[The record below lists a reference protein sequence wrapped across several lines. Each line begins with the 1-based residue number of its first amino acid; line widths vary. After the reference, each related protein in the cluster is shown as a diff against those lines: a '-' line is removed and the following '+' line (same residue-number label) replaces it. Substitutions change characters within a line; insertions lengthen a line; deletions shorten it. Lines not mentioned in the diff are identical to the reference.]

1 MFQWNIRIAAILIVS
16 AAMATTAAA
25 QPQKQGGKPS
35 GAPAARAAPAAPA
48 ARAAPAPHPA
58 PAPHV
63 AAAPRPAPAAPRAA
77 PHIAAPRAAP
87 HAAAPH
93 VSAQRAAPQTQRATP
108 RQVARPSGPPASATA
123 RHAPTPRTAAPAQQQ
138 PQTTGRNVSGQGG
151 PKVAQPS
158 PRGNLARQAPAGGPA
173 AAVGAGAAAAGAAA
187 AAQAAH
193 GGRNAAQQQ
202 NATQPNQLSRTA
214 PAAARA
220 ASNARAFS
228 GGVLRNQAFA
238 NLSAARDPGAR
249 ALAGSTFQGRFF
261 DPQWRRH
268 RPFPVV
274 IGWVG
279 PLFWPYAYNDFVD
292 YTFYPY
298 AYDTF
303 WPYAYDDFYDGMFGA
318 YAEGYGGTYA
328 AVGPPNGYD
337 GGYAR
342 GRQGRGGAAVR
353 GVAGGRSVGADL
365 CSGQTA
371 GLTDWPIERIAQTV
385 EPNDAQ
391 RAVLDELKAATAQA
405 LDILKAAC
413 PMALPSTPT
422 GRIEAMHQRLDAMLE
437 AVRTVR
443 PVIEKFYQSLNDE
456 QKARFN
462 ALGPDNSDQQQ
473 AQRNLTQVCGERASG
488 IASLP
493 LERIERAVQPDGAQR
508 SALKQLQ
515 DATSEAVNL
524 LNSDCP
530 TYRALTPVV
539 RLQAMEQRLD
549 AMLRAVQ
556 TVEPAL
562 EKFYGSL
569 GDEQKERFN
578 RLSPSQG

>member
-25 QPQKQGGKPS
+25 QPHKQGG
-35 GAPAARAAPAAPA
+35 APAPRA
-48 ARAAPAPHPA
+48 AAPAPHPA
-58 PAPHV
+58 PAPH
-63 AAAPRPAPAAPRAA
+63 AAPA
-77 PHIAAPRAAP
+77 PHVAAAP

-93 VSAQRAAPQTQRATP
+93 VSAQRAAPQPPRAAQRL
-108 RQVARPSGPPASATA
+108 ARPSGGPPASAMA
-123 RHAPTPRTAAPAQQQ
+123 RHAPTPRGSAAHAQPR
-138 PQTTGRNVSGQGG
+138 PQTTGRNVGG
-151 PKVAQPS
+151 RDGARLAQPTQPS
-158 PRGNLARQAPAGGPA
+158 PRNNQARERGPGSA
-173 AAVGAGAAAAGAAA
+173 ATVGAAAAGAAA
-187 AAQAAH
+187 AAQSAH

-202 NATQPNQLSRTA
+202 NATQPNGLSRTA
-214 PAAARA
+214 PSAARA

-238 NLSAARDPGAR
+238 NLSAAHDPGAR
-249 ALAGSTFQGRFF
+249 TLAGSTFQGRFF

-268 RPFPVV
+268 RPFPAV

-279 PLFWPYAYNDFVD
+279 PLFWPFAYDDFVD

-318 YAEGYGGTYA
+318 YAQGYGGTYA
-328 AVGPPNGYD
+328 AVGPPESY
-337 GGYAR
+337 GGRRSAR
-342 GRQGRGGAAVR
+342 GHGGRSS
-353 GVAGGRSVGADL
+353 AGGRSVGADL

-391 RAVLDELKAATAQA
+391 RAALDQLKDATAKA

-413 PMALPSTPT
+413 PTALPSTPT
-422 GRIEAMHQRLDAMLE
+422 GRIEAMRQRLEAMVQ

-443 PVIEKFYQSLNDE
+443 PALEKFYESLNDE
-456 QKARFN
+456 QKARFS
-462 ALGPDNSDQQQ
+462 ALGSEGNPDQQQ
-473 AQRNLTQVCGERASG
+473 GRRDLTQVCGERASG

-493 LERIERAVQPDGAQR
+493 LERIERAVQTDEAQR
-508 SALKQLQ
+508 AALKQLQ

-524 LNSDCP
+524 LRSDCP
-530 TYRALTPVV
+530 TARTLTPVG

-556 TVEPAL
+556 AVEPAL
-562 EKFYGSL
+562 EKFYASL

-578 RLSPSQG
+578 RLSPTRG

>member
-1 MFQWNIRIAAILIVS
+1 MFQWNTRIATVFIVS
-16 AAMATTAAA
+16 LAMATTAAA
-25 QPQKQGGKPS
+25 QPQKQGGKP
-35 GAPAARAAPAAPA
+35 GGAPA

-58 PAPHV
+58 PASHPAPAPHV
-63 AAAPRPAPAAPRAA
+63 AAVPHVAAPRVA
-77 PHIAAPRAAP
+77 PHV
-87 HAAAPH
+87 AAPH
-93 VSAQRAAPQTQRATP
+93 VSAQRAAPQTHRA
-108 RQVARPSGPPASATA
+108 ARPSGGPPASAMA
-123 RHAPTPRTAAPAQQQ
+123 RHAPTPRTAAAPAQQRQ
-138 PQTTGRNVSGQGG
+138 QTTGRNVGG
-151 PKVAQPS
+151 RGGARLAQPTQPS
-158 PRGNLARQAPAGGPA
+158 PRNNQAGQRGPGSA
-173 AAVGAGAAAAGAAA
+173 ATVGAAAAGAAA
-187 AAQAAH
+187 AAQSAH
-193 GGRNAAQQQ
+193 VGRNAAQQQ

-214 PAAARA
+214 PPAARA

-228 GGVLRNQAFA
+228 GGVLRNQSFA
-238 NLSAARDPGAR
+238 NLSAAHDRNAR
-249 ALAGSTFQGRFF
+249 TLAGSTFQGRFF

-279 PLFWPYAYNDFVD
+279 PLFWPYAYDDFVD

-318 YAEGYGGTYA
+318 YAQGYGGTYA
-328 AVGPPNGYD
+328 AVGPPESYGGRRSA
-337 GGYAR
+337 GGY
-342 GRQGRGGAAVR
+342 GGRGS
-353 GVAGGRSVGADL
+353 AGGRSVGADL
-365 CSGQTA
+365 CNGQIA

-405 LDILKAAC
+405 LDTLKAAC
-413 PMALPSTPT
+413 PTALPSTPT
-422 GRIEAMHQRLDAMLE
+422 GRIEAMHQRLDAMLQ

-443 PVIEKFYQSLNDE
+443 PAVEKFYQSLNDE

-473 AQRNLTQVCGERASG
+473 AQRSLTQVCGERASG

-508 SALKQLQ
+508 SALKELQ

-530 TYRALTPVV
+530 TSRALTPVV

-549 AMLRAVQ
+549 AMSRAVQ
-556 TVEPAL
+556 TVQPAL

-578 RLSPSQG
+578 RLSPTQG

>member
-1 MFQWNIRIAAILIVS
+1 M
-16 AAMATTAAA
+16 
-25 QPQKQGGKPS
+25 
-35 GAPAARAAPAAPA
+35 
-48 ARAAPAPHPA
+48 
-58 PAPHV
+58 
-63 AAAPRPAPAAPRAA
+63 
-77 PHIAAPRAAP
+77 
-87 HAAAPH
+87 
-93 VSAQRAAPQTQRATP
+93 
-108 RQVARPSGPPASATA
+108 A
-123 RHAPTPRTAAPAQQQ
+123 RHAPTPRTAAAPAQQRQ
-138 PQTTGRNVSGQGG
+138 QTTGRNVGG
-151 PKVAQPS
+151 RGGAKLAQPSQPS
-158 PRGNLARQAPAGGPA
+158 PRNNQARQHGPGSA
-173 AAVGAGAAAAGAAA
+173 ATVGAAAGAAA
-187 AAQAAH
+187 AAQSAH
-193 GGRNAAQQQ
+193 VGRNAAHQQ
-202 NATQPNQLSRTA
+202 NATEPNQLSRTA
-214 PAAARA
+214 PPAARA

-228 GGVLRNQAFA
+228 GGVLRNQSFA
-238 NLSAARDPGAR
+238 NLSAAHDRNAR
-249 ALAGSTFQGRFF
+249 TLAGSTFQGRFF

-279 PLFWPYAYNDFVD
+279 PLFWPYAYDDFVD

-318 YAEGYGGTYA
+318 YAQGYGGTYA
-328 AVGPPNGYD
+328 AVGPPESY
-337 GGYAR
+337 GGRRSASAH
-342 GRQGRGGAAVR
+342 GGRGSAS
-353 GVAGGRSVGADL
+353 GRSVGADL

-371 GLTDWPIERIAQTV
+371 GLTDWPIERIAQTI

-391 RAVLDELKAATAQA
+391 GAALDELKAATAKA

-413 PMALPSTPT
+413 PTALPSTPT
-422 GRIEAMHQRLDAMLE
+422 GRIEAMHQRLDAMLQ

-443 PVIEKFYQSLNDE
+443 PAVEKFYQSLNDE

-473 AQRNLTQVCGERASG
+473 AQRSLTQVCGERASG

-508 SALKQLQ
+508 SALKELQ

-530 TYRALTPVV
+530 TSRALTPVV

-549 AMLRAVQ
+549 AMSRAVQ
-556 TVEPAL
+556 TVQPAL

-578 RLSPSQG
+578 RLSPTQG

>member
-1 MFQWNIRIAAILIVS
+1 MFQWNIRIAALFIAS
-16 AAMATTAAA
+16 AALATTAAA
-25 QPQKQGGKPS
+25 QPGKQGGKP
-35 GAPAARAAPAAPA
+35 GGAPA

-63 AAAPRPAPAAPRAA
+63 AAAPRAAP
-77 PHIAAPRAAP
+77 AP
-87 HAAAPH
+87 HASAPRVAGPRAVSHIAAPH
-93 VSAQRAAPQTQRATP
+93 VSAQRAA
-108 RQVARPSGPPASATA
+108 RQQLARPSGGPPASALA
-123 RHAPTPRTAAPAQQQ
+123 RHAKAPRTVAPAQQ
-138 PQTTGRNVSGQGG
+138 PQTTGRNVGSRGG
-151 PKVAQPS
+151 AKLAQPSQPS
-158 PRGNLARQAPAGGPA
+158 PRNNQARQHGPGSA
-173 AAVGAGAAAAGAAA
+173 ATVGAAAAGAAA
-187 AAQAAH
+187 AAQSAH
-193 GGRNAAQQQ
+193 VGRNAAQQQ
-202 NATQPNQLSRTA
+202 NATEPNQLSRTA
-214 PAAARA
+214 PSAARA

-238 NLSAARDPGAR
+238 NLSAARDPSAR

-268 RPFPVV
+268 RPFPAV

-279 PLFWPYAYNDFVD
+279 PLFWPYAYDDFVD

-328 AVGPPNGYD
+328 AVGPPESY
-337 GGYAR
+337 R
-342 GRQGRGGAAVR
+342 GRRSASAHGGRGSAA
-353 GVAGGRSVGADL
+353 GRSVGADL

-391 RAVLDELKAATAQA
+391 RAALDELKDATAQA

-413 PMALPSTPT
+413 PTALPSTPT
-422 GRIEAMHQRLDAMLE
+422 GRIEAMRQRLEAMAQ

-443 PVIEKFYQSLNDE
+443 PALDKFYQSLNDE
-456 QKARFN
+456 QKARFS
-462 ALGPDNSDQQQ
+462 ALGSDDNQQQ
-473 AQRNLTQVCGERASG
+473 AKRDLTQACGERASG

-493 LERIERAVQPDGAQR
+493 LQQIERAVQLDEAQR
-508 SALKQLQ
+508 AGLKELQ
-515 DATSEAVNL
+515 DATSEAANL
-524 LNSDCP
+524 LRSDCP
-530 TYRALTPVV
+530 TDRALTPVG

-556 TVEPAL
+556 AVEPAL
-562 EKFYGSL
+562 QKFYASL

-578 RLSPSQG
+578 RLSPTQG

>member
-1 MFQWNIRIAAILIVS
+1 MFQWNIRIAALFIAS
-16 AAMATTAAA
+16 AALATTAAA
-25 QPQKQGGKPS
+25 QPGKQGGKP
-35 GAPAARAAPAAPA
+35 GGAPA
-48 ARAAPAPHPA
+48 ARAAPAPHPV

-63 AAAPRPAPAAPRAA
+63 AAAPRAAP
-77 PHIAAPRAAP
+77 AP
-87 HAAAPH
+87 HASAPRVAGPRAVPHIAAPH
-93 VSAQRAAPQTQRATP
+93 VSAQRAA
-108 RQVARPSGPPASATA
+108 RQQLARPSGGPPASALA
-123 RHAPTPRTAAPAQQQ
+123 RHAKAPRTVAPTQQ
-138 PQTTGRNVSGQGG
+138 PQATSRNVGSRGG
-151 PKVAQPS
+151 AKLAQPSQPS
-158 PRGNLARQAPAGGPA
+158 PRNNQVRQHGPGNA
-173 AAVGAGAAAAGAAA
+173 ATVGAAAGAAA
-187 AAQAAH
+187 AAQSAH
-193 GGRNAAQQQ
+193 VGRNAAQQQ
-202 NATQPNQLSRTA
+202 NATEPNQLSRTA
-214 PAAARA
+214 PSAARA

-238 NLSAARDPGAR
+238 NLSAARDPSAR

-268 RPFPVV
+268 RPFPAV

-279 PLFWPYAYNDFVD
+279 PLFWPYAYDDFVD

-318 YAEGYGGTYA
+318 YAAGYGGTYA
-328 AVGPPNGYD
+328 SVGPL
-337 GGYAR
+337 R
-342 GRQGRGGAAVR
+342 GSRYGAVSGREGPR
-353 GVAGGRSVGADL
+353 GGRSVGADL
-365 CSGQTA
+365 CSGETA

-385 EPNDAQ
+385 EPNDTQ

-413 PMALPSTPT
+413 PTALPSTPT
-422 GRIEAMHQRLDAMLE
+422 GRIEAMHQRLDAMLQ

-443 PVIEKFYQSLNDE
+443 PVVEKFYQSLNDE

-462 ALGPDNSDQQQ
+462 ALGPDDSDQQQ

-508 SALKQLQ
+508 SALKDLQ
-515 DATSEAVNL
+515 DATSEAINL
-524 LNSDCP
+524 LSSDCP
-530 TYRALTPVV
+530 TYRALTPVG

-578 RLSPSQG
+578 RLSPTQG

>member
-1 MFQWNIRIAAILIVS
+1 M
-16 AAMATTAAA
+16 
-25 QPQKQGGKPS
+25 
-35 GAPAARAAPAAPA
+35 
-48 ARAAPAPHPA
+48 
-58 PAPHV
+58 
-63 AAAPRPAPAAPRAA
+63 
-77 PHIAAPRAAP
+77 
-87 HAAAPH
+87 
-93 VSAQRAAPQTQRATP
+93 
-108 RQVARPSGPPASATA
+108 A
-123 RHAPTPRTAAPAQQQ
+123 RHAPTPRTTAAPTQQQ
-138 PQTTGRNVSGQGG
+138 PQTAGRGG
-151 PKVAQPS
+151 RGGAKLAQPTQPS
-158 PRGNLARQAPAGGPA
+158 PPNNQARERGPGGA
-173 AAVGAGAAAAGAAA
+173 ATVGAAAAGAAA

-202 NATQPNQLSRTA
+202 NANQPIGLSRTA
-214 PAAARA
+214 PSAARA

-238 NLSAARDPGAR
+238 NLSAAHDPRAR
-249 ALAGSTFQGRFF
+249 TLAGSTFQGRFF

-268 RPFPVV
+268 RPFPAV

-279 PLFWPYAYNDFVD
+279 PLFWPYAYDDFVD

-318 YAEGYGGTYA
+318 YAQGYGGTYA
-328 AVGPPNGYD
+328 AVGPPESY
-337 GGYAR
+337 GGRRSA
-342 GRQGRGGAAVR
+342 GGHGGRGSTG
-353 GVAGGRSVGADL
+353 GSAGGRSVGADL

-391 RAVLDELKAATAQA
+391 RAALDELKDATAKA

-413 PMALPSTPT
+413 PTALPSTPT
-422 GRIEAMHQRLDAMLE
+422 GRIEAMHQRLEAMQR

-443 PVIEKFYQSLNDE
+443 PALEKFYESLNDE
-456 QKARFN
+456 QKARFS
-462 ALGPDNSDQQQ
+462 ALGSEGNPDQQQ
-473 AQRNLTQVCGERASG
+473 GKRDLTQVCGERASG

-493 LERIERAVQPDGAQR
+493 LEQIERAVQPDEAQR
-508 SALKQLQ
+508 AALKQLQ

-524 LNSDCP
+524 LRSDCP
-530 TYRALTPVV
+530 TDRTLTPVG

-556 TVEPAL
+556 AVEPAL
-562 EKFYGSL
+562 EKFYASL

-578 RLSPSQG
+578 RLSPTQG

>member
-1 MFQWNIRIAAILIVS
+1 MFQWNIRIAAFLIVS
-16 AAMATTAAA
+16 AAMATTATA
-25 QPQKQGGKPS
+25 QPHKQGG
-35 GAPAARAAPAAPA
+35 APAPRA
-48 ARAAPAPHPA
+48 AAPAPHPA
-58 PAPHV
+58 PAPHAAPAPHV
-63 AAAPRPAPAAPRAA
+63 AAAPHPAPAAPHVAAPRAA
-77 PHIAAPRAAP
+77 PHIAAP
-87 HAAAPH
+87 H
-93 VSAQRAAPQTQRATP
+93 VSAQRATPQPPRAAQR
-108 RQVARPSGPPASATA
+108 RLARPSGPPASAMA
-123 RHAPTPRTAAPAQQQ
+123 RHAPTPRSSAAAAQQR
-138 PQTTGRNVSGQGG
+138 PQTTGRNVGG
-151 PKVAQPS
+151 RGGARLAQPTQPS
-158 PRGNLARQAPAGGPA
+158 PPSPRNNQARQRGPGNA
-173 AAVGAGAAAAGAAA
+173 ATLGAAAAGAAA
-187 AAQAAH
+187 AAQSAH

-214 PAAARA
+214 PSAARA
-220 ASNARAFS
+220 ASNPRAFS

-238 NLSAARDPGAR
+238 NLSAAHDPSAR
-249 ALAGSTFQGRFF
+249 TLAGSTFQGRFF

-274 IGWVG
+274 IGWIG
-279 PLFWPYAYNDFVD
+279 PLFWPYAYDDFVD

-328 AVGPPNGYD
+328 AVEPPESYGGRRSARGHGGRGSA
-337 GGYAR
+337 GGYGDR
-342 GRQGRGGAAVR
+342 GS
-353 GVAGGRSVGADL
+353 AGGRSVGADL

-391 RAVLDELKAATAQA
+391 RAALGALKDATAKA

-413 PMALPSTPT
+413 PTALPSTPT
-422 GRIEAMHQRLDAMLE
+422 GRIQAMRQRLEAMRQ

-443 PVIEKFYQSLNDE
+443 PALEKFYESLNDE
-456 QKARFN
+456 QKARFS
-462 ALGPDNSDQQQ
+462 ALGSEGNPDQQQ
-473 AQRNLTQVCGERASG
+473 TKRDLTQVCGERASG

-493 LERIERAVQPDGAQR
+493 LERIERAVQPDEGQR
-508 SALKQLQ
+508 AALKQLQ

-524 LNSDCP
+524 LRSDCP
-530 TYRALTPVV
+530 TDRSLTPVG

-556 TVEPAL
+556 AVEPAL
-562 EKFYGSL
+562 QKFYASL
-569 GDEQKERFN
+569 SDEQKERFN
-578 RLSPSQG
+578 RLSPTQG

>member
-1 MFQWNIRIAAILIVS
+1 MFQWNTRIATVFIVS
-16 AAMATTAAA
+16 AALATTAAA
-25 QPQKQGGKPS
+25 QPQKQGGKPG

-58 PAPHV
+58 PAPH
-63 AAAPRPAPAAPRAA
+63 AAAAPRAA
-77 PHIAAPRAAP
+77 PHI
-87 HAAAPH
+87 AAPH
-93 VSAQRAAPQTQRATP
+93 VSAQRAAPQTPRAAP
-108 RQVARPSGPPASATA
+108 RQLARPSGGPPASAMA
-123 RHAPTPRTAAPAQQQ
+123 RHAPTPRTSAAPTQQQ
-138 PQTTGRNVSGQGG
+138 PQTAGRGG
-151 PKVAQPS
+151 RGGARLAQPTQPS
-158 PRGNLARQAPAGGPA
+158 PRHNAARPSPTPGA
-173 AAVGAGAAAAGAAA
+173 AATVGAAAAGAAA
-187 AAQAAH
+187 AAQSPRI
-193 GGRNAAQQQ
+193 GRNGAPQQ
-202 NATQPNQLSRTA
+202 NVTPQAQANRNPQT
-214 PAAARA
+214 A
-220 ASNARAFS
+220 ASPHALS
-228 GGVLRNQAFA
+228 GGVLRNQSFA
-238 NLSAARDPGAR
+238 NLSAARDPNARMLAR
-249 ALAGSTFQGRFF
+249 ATFQGRFF
-261 DPQWRRH
+261 DPQWRRRFAH
-268 RPFPVV
+268 PIVF
-274 IGWVG
+274 GWIG
-279 PLFWPYAYNDFVD
+279 PLFWPYAYDDFVD

-318 YAEGYGGTYA
+318 YAQGYGGTYA
-328 AVGPPNGYD
+328 AVGPPESY
-337 GGYAR
+337 GGRRSAR
-342 GRQGRGGAAVR
+342 GYGGRGST
-353 GVAGGRSVGADL
+353 GGRSVGADL

-413 PMALPSTPT
+413 PTALPSTPT
-422 GRIEAMHQRLDAMLE
+422 GRSEAMHQRLDAMLQ
-437 AVRTVR
+437 AVLTVR

-462 ALGPDNSDQQQ
+462 ALGPEDNPDQQQ

-508 SALKQLQ
+508 TALKELQ
-515 DATSEAVNL
+515 DATSAAVNL
-524 LNSDCP
+524 LSSDCP
-530 TYRALTPVV
+530 TYRALTPVG

-578 RLSPSQG
+578 RLSPTQG